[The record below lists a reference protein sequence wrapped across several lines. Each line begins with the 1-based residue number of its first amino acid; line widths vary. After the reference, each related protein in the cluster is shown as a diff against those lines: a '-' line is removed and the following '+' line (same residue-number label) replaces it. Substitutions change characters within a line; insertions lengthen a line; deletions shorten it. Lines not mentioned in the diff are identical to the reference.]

1 MLKVPKVQ
9 SDSRTGP
16 KRQHF
21 LALVLLVFIV
31 KVKEFAKVF
40 RGAGTWFVEK
50 LHKMS
55 KLGRGGGAIKGEH
68 EQTRC
73 LHIPALVR
81 ASNTVLCPPPLS
93 YNIVKR
99 WQPLPLR
106 SCHTETN
113 SYRLAGERKEESS
126 VKLFLDLN
134 SSVSSSRLLKIGYGF
149 QKHPDTFARK
159 CLCEELSERQF
170 DRNLFCGNL
179 SANEH

>member
-1 MLKVPKVQ
+1 MERNFSGL
-9 SDSRTGP
+9 
-16 KRQHF
+16 H
-21 LALVLLVFIV
+21 LVS
-31 KVKEFAKVF
+31 
-40 RGAGTWFVEK
+40 TK
-50 LHKMS
+50 LH
-55 KLGRGGGAIKGEH
+55 LVGRKSAQDVHSIAIKGEH
-68 EQTRC
+68 EQPAHC

-149 QKHPDTFARK
+149 QKHPDTLARN
-159 CLCEELSERQF
+159 CLCEELSER
-170 DRNLFCGNL
+170 
-179 SANEH
+179 

>member
-40 RGAGTWFVEK
+40 RGACTWFAEK

-55 KLGRGGGAIKGEH
+55 KLERGGGAIKGEH

-113 SYRLAGERKEESS
+113 SYRLAGERKEESCLS
-126 VKLFLDLN
+126 AKLFLVLN
-134 SSVSSSRLLKIGYGF
+134 SSVSPSRLLKIGYGF
-149 QKHPDTFARK
+149 QKHPDTLARN
-159 CLCEELSERQF
+159 CLCARRIVRKAIWS
-170 DRNLFCGNL
+170 
-179 SANEH
+179 

>member
-1 MLKVPKVQ
+1 MILGRAQKGSIFLRLYYLCSLWRLKSLQKF
-9 SDSRTGP
+9 S
-16 KRQHF
+16 
-21 LALVLLVFIV
+21 
-31 KVKEFAKVF
+31 E
-40 RGAGTWFVEK
+40 TWCAEK

-113 SYRLAGERKEESS
+113 SYRLAGERKEESCLS
-126 VKLFLDLN
+126 AKLFLDLN
-134 SSVSSSRLLKIGYGF
+134 SSASSARLLKIGYGF
-149 QKHPDTFARK
+149 QKHPDTLARN

-170 DRNLFCGNL
+170 DRNLFWAISQPMNIETQP
-179 SANEH
+179 NKFI